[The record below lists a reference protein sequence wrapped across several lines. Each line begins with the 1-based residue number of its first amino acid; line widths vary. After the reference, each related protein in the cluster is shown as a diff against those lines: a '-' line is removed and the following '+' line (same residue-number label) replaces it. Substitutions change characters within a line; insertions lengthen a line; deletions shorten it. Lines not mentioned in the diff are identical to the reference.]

1 MVEKKKKVV
10 KDKKAAKSKAKPKA
24 VKGKKSKSKK
34 PKDEPISD
42 DGIII
47 VDEDLSIDKDKENEE
62 RKAYLEEARS
72 QESFDD

>member
-1 MVEKKKKVV
+1 MAEKKKKQP
-10 KDKKAAKSKAKPKA
+10 KAKKSTK
-24 VKGKKSKSKK
+24 VSKKSTKSKGKKSKKTK
-34 PKDEPISD
+34 EEPISD

-47 VDEDLSIDKDKENEE
+47 VEEDLSIDKDKENEE

>member
-1 MVEKKKKVV
+1 MVEKKKKAV
-10 KDKKAAKSKAKPKA
+10 KEKKSSKPKA
-24 VKGKKSKSKK
+24 KSTSAKAKKSKSKK
-34 PKDEPISD
+34 AKEEPVSD

-47 VDEDLSIDKDKENEE
+47 VEEDLSIDKDKENEE

>member
-1 MVEKKKKVV
+1 MAEKKKKQP
-10 KDKKAAKSKAKPKA
+10 KAKKSA
-24 VKGKKSKSKK
+24 KVSEKSTKSKGKKSKKAK
-34 PKDEPISD
+34 EEPISD

>member
-1 MVEKKKKVV
+1 MVEKKKKAV
-10 KDKKAAKSKAKPKA
+10 KDKKVAKPKAKPKA

>member
-1 MVEKKKKVV
+1 MVEKKKKQP
-10 KDKKAAKSKAKPKA
+10 KAKKSA
-24 VKGKKSKSKK
+24 KVSEKSTKSKGKKTKK
-34 PKDEPISD
+34 AKEEPISD